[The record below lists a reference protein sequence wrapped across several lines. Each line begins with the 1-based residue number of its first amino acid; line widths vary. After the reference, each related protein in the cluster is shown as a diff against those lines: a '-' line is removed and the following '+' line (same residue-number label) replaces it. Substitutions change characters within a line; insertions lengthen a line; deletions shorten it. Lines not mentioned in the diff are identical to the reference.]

1 MLVVNASIVSSFRY
15 SRLLFSLLVGVFIFD
30 ESVDVPTFIGSAIII
45 ATGLYTFLR
54 EHQIAK
60 KTLSFNEKLE
70 RG

>member
-1 MLVVNASIVSSFRY
+1 MC
-15 SRLLFSLLVGVFIFD
+15 SLLVGVFIFD
-30 ESVDVPTFIGSAIII
+30 ESVDLPTFIGSAIII